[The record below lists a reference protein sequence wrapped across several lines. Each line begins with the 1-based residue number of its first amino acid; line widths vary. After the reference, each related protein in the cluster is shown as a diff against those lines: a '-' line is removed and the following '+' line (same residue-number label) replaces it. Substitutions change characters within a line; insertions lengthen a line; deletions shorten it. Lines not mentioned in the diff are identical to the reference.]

1 MNALDL
7 LDAIGGAEDSDI
19 LLVQKTKK
27 KRRWI
32 PWAAAACLLLAVGVA
47 TMRGRPE
54 VITEPIPE
62 THTLP
67 APVNS
72 ETGVWIP
79 PIELPKPEE
88 AAMADMIA
96 CVVVDGNLYTQG
108 ETCYDEDAARV
119 EPLLGEKLGDAT
131 GTIDCFSD
139 DSEYE
144 KPFASTL
151 AGEVYTVQGY
161 DADFRVAVRN
171 VDSEGRLSVWFLD
184 HLNGI
189 YLNTGA
195 DLFETR
201 LHLRDRIS
209 SIQWQAHSD
218 WDWNRGG
225 IQDAELSE
233 ESWSAFLDAVDTG
246 EFVNAWQPDE
256 PFYEGRPNSSIYDTP
271 NQTHLFLMMADGSRV
286 ELRLIEGGYVGYAP
300 LGWYFVRIPGE
311 AFDAI
316 YNACGGTH
324 LTDW

>member
-1 MNALDL
+1 MNAFDL
-7 LDAIGGAEDSDI
+7 LDAIGGAEDSD
-19 LLVQKTKK
+19 LLLAQKTKK

-32 PWAAAACLLLAVGVA
+32 PWAAAACVLLAVGIA

-62 THTLP
+62 TNTLP

-108 ETCYDEDAARV
+108 EIYYDEDAARV

-139 DSEYE
+139 ESEYE

-161 DADFRVAVRN
+161 DVDFRVAVRN

-189 YLNTGA
+189 WLSTGA

>member
-7 LDAIGGAEDSDI
+7 LDAIGGAEDSD
-19 LLVQKTKK
+19 LLLAQKTKK

-72 ETGVWIP
+72 EAGVWIP

-108 ETCYDEDAARV
+108 EIYYDEDAARV

-171 VDSEGRLSVWFLD
+171 VDSEGRISVWFLD

-201 LHLRDRIS
+201 LHLRERITT
-209 SIQWQAHSD
+209 IQWQTHSD

-225 IQDAELSE
+225 MQDAELSE
-233 ESWSAFLDAVDTG
+233 ETWSAFLDAVDAG
-246 EFVNAWQPDE
+246 EFVNTWQPDV
-256 PFYEGRPNSSIYDTP
+256 PFYEGHPNSSIYDTP
-271 NQTHLFLMMADGSRV
+271 NQTHLFLMMADGTRV
-286 ELRLIEGGYVGYAP
+286 PLRLIEGGYVGYAP
-300 LGWYFVRIPGE
+300 LGWYFVQIPGE

-324 LTDW
+324 IADW

>member
-1 MNALDL
+1 MNAFDL

-19 LLVQKTKK
+19 LHAQKTKK
-27 KRRWI
+27 KHRWI
-32 PWAAAACLLLAVGVA
+32 PWAAAACILLAVGVGA
-47 TMRGRPE
+47 LLPRSEP
-54 VITEPIPE
+54 ITEPIPE

-67 APVNS
+67 APVQS

-88 AAMADMIA
+88 AAMADMRA
-96 CVVVDGNLYTQG
+96 LVVVDGNLYTQG
-108 ETCYDEDAARV
+108 ETYYDDDAARV

-171 VDSEGRLSVWFLD
+171 VDSEGRLSVWFLN

-201 LHLRDRIS
+201 LHLRGNVAAL
-209 SIQWQAHSD
+209 QWQAHAD

-225 IQDAELSE
+225 MQDAALSE
-233 ESWSAFLDAVDTG
+233 ETWSAFLDAVDAG
-246 EFVNAWQPDE
+246 EFVNTWQPDT

-271 NQTHLFLMMADGSRV
+271 NQAHLFLTMTDGSRV
-286 ELRLIEGGYVGYAP
+286 ELRLFEGGYVGYAP
-300 LGWYFVRIPGE
+300 LGWYFVQIPRE
-311 AFDAI
+311 SFDAI

-324 LTDW
+324 IADW

>member
-7 LDAIGGAEDSDI
+7 LDAIGAAEDQDI
-19 LLVQKTKK
+19 LLAQKK
-27 KRRWI
+27 KRKYRWI
-32 PWAAAACLLLAVGVA
+32 PWAAAACVLLAVGVG

-54 VITEPIPE
+54 VITDPIIE

-67 APVNS
+67 APVES
-72 ETGVWIP
+72 EPGVWLP
-79 PIELPKPEE
+79 PVELPSPGE

-96 CVVVDGNLYTQG
+96 CVMVDGNMYTQG
-108 ETCYDEDAARV
+108 EIFYDADAERIDS
-119 EPLLGEKLGDAT
+119 LLGEKLGDAT
-131 GTIDCFSD
+131 GTIECFSD
-139 DSEYE
+139 PSEYE

-151 AGEVYTVQGY
+151 RGEVYTVQGY

-171 VDSEGRLSVWFLD
+171 VESDGRLSIWFLD

-189 YLNTGA
+189 WLNTGA

-201 LHLRDRIS
+201 LHLRGNVT

-225 IQDAELSE
+225 MQDAELSE
-233 ESWSAFLDAVDTG
+233 ETWSAFLDAVDAG
-246 EFVNAWQPDE
+246 EFVNTWQPDT
-256 PFYEGRPNSSIYDTP
+256 PFYEGHPNSSIYDTP
-271 NQTHLFLMMADGSRV
+271 NQAHLFLTMSDGTRV

-311 AFDAI
+311 TFDAV
-316 YNACGGTH
+316 YNACGGAH
-324 LTDW
+324 ETDW